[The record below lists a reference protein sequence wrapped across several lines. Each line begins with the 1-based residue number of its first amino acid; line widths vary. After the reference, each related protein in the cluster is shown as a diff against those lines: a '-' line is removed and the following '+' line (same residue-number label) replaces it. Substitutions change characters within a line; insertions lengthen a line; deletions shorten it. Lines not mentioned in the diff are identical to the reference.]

1 MDIFNLIGSFILLIA
16 FIVLGGVALY
26 NYCMRLDYEEELKE
40 YRQREEDQDD

>member
-1 MDIFNLIGSFILLIA
+1 MNIFKLIGGFILLIA
-16 FIVLGGVALY
+16 IVLGGIALY